1 MEVMDH
7 FRNYT
12 QIPQIK
18 ELSDQVTALRGYMG
32 EQITADFQNAL
43 SGENARNF
51 APSRELAEACL
62 VVNVLEPRVKDNL
75 VRFRDGM
82 DYLGFHDLL
91 SSKEFQ
97 VFQSRCSE
105 LYKLLKVFI

>member
-51 APSRELAEACL
+51 SPSRELAEACL

-75 VRFRDGM
+75 VS
-82 DYLGFHDLL
+82 L
-91 SSKEFQ
+91 SFM
-97 VFQSRCSE
+97 VARW
-105 LYKLLKVFI
+105 L

>member
-1 MEVMDH
+1 MA
-7 FRNYT
+7 
-12 QIPQIK
+12 P
-18 ELSDQVTALRGYMG
+18 QVTALRGYMG

-75 VRFRDGM
+75 VR
-82 DYLGFHDLL
+82 
-91 SSKEFQ
+91 
-97 VFQSRCSE
+97 SE
-105 LYKLLKVFI
+105 VNITNSI

>member
-1 MEVMDH
+1 MGEQITAAAD
-7 FRNYT
+7 FQNALPGENARNHT

-18 ELSDQVTALRGYMG
+18 ELSDQVTSLRAYMG

-75 VRFRDGM
+75 VRFG
-82 DYLGFHDLL
+82 
-91 SSKEFQ
+91 
-97 VFQSRCSE
+97 
-105 LYKLLKVFI
+105 